1 MRKFTYQFTVEC
13 ASDGTANEEEV
24 ERLIDLNM
32 QDLTFDDTF
41 IEALDESEA
50 VTIQVIRIG

>member
-1 MRKFTYQFTVEC
+1 MRTFTYQFTVEC
-13 ASDGTANEEEV
+13 ASDGTANEAEV

-50 VTIQVIRIG
+50 VTIQVTRIG

>member
-1 MRKFTYQFTVEC
+1 MRTFTYQFTVEC

-50 VTIQVIRIG
+50 VTIQVTRIG

>member
-1 MRKFTYQFTVEC
+1 MRTFTYQFTIEC

-41 IEALDESEA
+41 IEALDEEEA
-50 VTIQVIRIG
+50 VTIQVTRIG

>member
-50 VTIQVIRIG
+50 VTIQVTRIG

>member
-1 MRKFTYQFTVEC
+1 MRTFTYQFTVEC

>member
-13 ASDGTANEEEV
+13 ASDGTANQDEV

-41 IEALDESEA
+41 IEALDEGEA
-50 VTIQVIRIG
+50 VTIQVTRIG

>member
-1 MRKFTYQFTVEC
+1 MRTYVFQFTVEC
-13 ASDGTANEEEV
+13 ASNGTANEAEV

-50 VTIQVIRIG
+50 VTIQVTRIG

>member
-1 MRKFTYQFTVEC
+1 MRTFTYQFTIEC
-13 ASDGTANEEEV
+13 ASNGTANEEEV

-41 IEALDESEA
+41 IEALDEEEA